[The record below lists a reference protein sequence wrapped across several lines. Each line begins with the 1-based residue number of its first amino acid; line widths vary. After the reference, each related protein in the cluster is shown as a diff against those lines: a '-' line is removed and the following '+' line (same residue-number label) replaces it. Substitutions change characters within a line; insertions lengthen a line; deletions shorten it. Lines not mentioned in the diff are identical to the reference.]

1 MTPKAF
7 LTFSGVTAL
16 VVVASMFIVVERY
29 ATATFVKEKEPI
41 FPAMHDKVNEVTEL
55 LYEDKQV
62 RIKVARRNGTVLNA
76 APEFD
81 DCVRLATA
89 SAVSVKEIQAAATKA
104 WLDAQGT

>member
-1 MTPKAF
+1 MPPDKA
-7 LTFSGVTAL
+7 T
-16 VVVASMFIVVERY
+16 
-29 ATATFVKEKEPI
+29 KEPFDPKLKVAWNFERECLEREI
-41 FPAMHDKVNEVTEL
+41 VSVRIPAGT
-55 LYEDKQV
+55 V